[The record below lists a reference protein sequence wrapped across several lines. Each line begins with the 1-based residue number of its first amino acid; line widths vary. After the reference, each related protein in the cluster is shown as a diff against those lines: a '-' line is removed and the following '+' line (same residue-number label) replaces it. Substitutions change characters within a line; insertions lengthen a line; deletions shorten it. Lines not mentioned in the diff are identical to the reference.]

1 MCENKKD
8 GVSGDESGLRC
19 FSMRHF
25 FQVDEKDAAQI
36 ENLSKR
42 MQRLVY
48 GAVDYNSLI
57 QPGRTLTYKLY
68 MGEKWQYPRLTDTS
82 TLSGNITEQMGL
94 VPFMVFKATSVSRN
108 QTDFSPHY
116 FAGDDQILDHNVRHI
131 LLTPDDATDRDVELN
146 HPVNSKAVKLYNT
159 LESSMPTAFDVFRD
173 AKRTMREHV
182 GKKSIPMTMARNAD
196 NVNKAGKVQ
205 HPWVEVT
212 PGRAPKGSP
221 RAVVVAMHWFQAGG
235 AERWALETVKL
246 VRDAGF
252 IPIVITDRDG
262 HQPWIAD
269 PAFDDAILL
278 PMTMPVQERPG
289 DSPVLRALF
298 EQFDIAGIL
307 IHHCQWMYD
316 NAWWVK
322 THFPQ
327 TRIVDSLHIVE
338 YYFHGGFPKESVAHD
353 EWIDL
358 HHVISPQLEHWLI
371 NDHQIAPEKVVDAP
385 LVGLTADAKTPS
397 FKERDKT
404 KPFTVAYIGR
414 MVRQKRPEAFILA
427 AKAVN
432 AAYPGKVR
440 FIMQGNGDMD
450 AFSDMMI
457 KRYGLEEVI
466 ERRALDAPVAQTY
479 RDADALL
486 ISSINEGITLTS
498 IEAISAGVPVIS
510 ANVGSQETLIPPKG
524 LCRRMTSNFVHDAKS
539 ALSHIL
545 NNEEDRRKLWESE
558 LARLQKFSELESA
571 EAYFKKM
578 LKEWHD

>member
-1 MCENKKD
+1 
-8 GVSGDESGLRC
+8 
-19 FSMRHF
+19 MRHF

-82 TLSGNITEQMGL
+82 TLSGDITEQMGL

-159 LESSMPTAFDVFRD
+159 LESSVPTAFDVFRD
-173 AKRTMREHV
+173 TKRTIREHV
-182 GKKSIPMTMARNAD
+182 GKKPIPMTMARSAD
-196 NVNKAGKVQ
+196 NVNKAEKVQ

-322 THFPQ
+322 AHFPK

-498 IEAISAGVPVIS
+498 IEAISAGVPVLS

-558 LARLQKFSELESA
+558 LTRLQKFSELESA

>member
-1 MCENKKD
+1 
-8 GVSGDESGLRC
+8 
-19 FSMRHF
+19 MRHF

-82 TLSGNITEQMGL
+82 TLSGDITEQMGL
-94 VPFMVFKATSVSRN
+94 VPFMVFKATSVSRS

-131 LLTPDDATDRDVELN
+131 LLTPDEATDKDVELN
-146 HPVNSKAVKLYNT
+146 HPIDSKAVKLYNA
-159 LESSMPTAFDVFRD
+159 LEASVPAAFDVFRD
-173 AKRTMREHV
+173 MKRALRENI
-182 GKKSIPMTMARNAD
+182 GKKPIPQIMARTAD
-196 NVNKAGKVQ
+196 NVNNAGEVQ
-205 HPWVEVT
+205 HPWVEIT
-212 PGRAPKGSP
+212 PGKAPKGSP
-221 RAVVVAMHWFQAGG
+221 RAVIVAMHWFQAGG

-246 VRDAGF
+246 VRAAGF

-262 HQPWIAD
+262 HQPWIAN

-498 IEAISAGVPVIS
+498 IEAISAGVPVLS

-558 LARLQKFSELESA
+558 LARLQKFFELESA

>member
-1 MCENKKD
+1 
-8 GVSGDESGLRC
+8 
-19 FSMRHF
+19 MRHF

-82 TLSGNITEQMGL
+82 TLSGDITEQMGL

-146 HPVNSKAVKLYNT
+146 HPVNSRAVKLYNT
-159 LESSMPTAFDVFRD
+159 LESSVPTAFDVFRD
-173 AKRTMREHV
+173 TKRTIREHV
-182 GKKSIPMTMARNAD
+182 GKKPIPMTMARSAD

-252 IPIVITDRDG
+252 LPIVITDRDG

-358 HHVISPQLEHWLI
+358 HHVISPQLERWLI

-498 IEAISAGVPVIS
+498 IEAISAGVPVLS

>member
-1 MCENKKD
+1 
-8 GVSGDESGLRC
+8 
-19 FSMRHF
+19 MRHF

-82 TLSGNITEQMGL
+82 TLSGDITEQMGL

-262 HQPWIAD
+262 HQPWITD

-322 THFPQ
+322 THFPK

-578 LKEWHD
+578 LKEWYD

>member
-1 MCENKKD
+1 
-8 GVSGDESGLRC
+8 
-19 FSMRHF
+19 MRHF

-82 TLSGNITEQMGL
+82 TLSGDITEQMGL

-159 LESSMPTAFDVFRD
+159 LESSVPTAFDVFRD
-173 AKRTMREHV
+173 AKRTIREHV
-182 GKKSIPMTMARNAD
+182 GKKPIPMTMARSAD

-252 IPIVITDRDG
+252 LPIVITDRDG

-498 IEAISAGVPVIS
+498 IEAISAGVPVLS

>member
-1 MCENKKD
+1 
-8 GVSGDESGLRC
+8 
-19 FSMRHF
+19 MRHF

-82 TLSGNITEQMGL
+82 TLSGDITEQMGL

-159 LESSMPTAFDVFRD
+159 LESSVPTAFDVFRD
-173 AKRTMREHV
+173 AKRTIREHV
-182 GKKSIPMTMARNAD
+182 GKKPIPMTMARSAD

-498 IEAISAGVPVIS
+498 IEAISAGVPVLS

>member
-1 MCENKKD
+1 
-8 GVSGDESGLRC
+8 
-19 FSMRHF
+19 MRHF

-82 TLSGNITEQMGL
+82 TLSGDITEQMGL

-196 NVNKAGKVQ
+196 NVNKDGKVQ

-322 THFPQ
+322 AHFPK

-479 RDADALL
+479 RDADVLL

>member
-1 MCENKKD
+1 
-8 GVSGDESGLRC
+8 
-19 FSMRHF
+19 MRHF

-353 EWIDL
+353 EWVDL

>member
-1 MCENKKD
+1 
-8 GVSGDESGLRC
+8 
-19 FSMRHF
+19 MRHF

-82 TLSGNITEQMGL
+82 TLSGDITEQMGL

-116 FAGDDQILDHNVRHI
+116 FVGDDQILDHNVRHI

-159 LESSMPTAFDVFRD
+159 LESSVPTAFDVFRD
-173 AKRTMREHV
+173 AKRTIREHV
-182 GKKSIPMTMARNAD
+182 GKKPIPMTMARSAD

-457 KRYGLEEVI
+457 KRYGLEKVI

-498 IEAISAGVPVIS
+498 IEAISAGVPVLS

>member
-1 MCENKKD
+1 
-8 GVSGDESGLRC
+8 
-19 FSMRHF
+19 MRHF

-82 TLSGNITEQMGL
+82 TLSGDITEQMGL

-116 FAGDDQILDHNVRHI
+116 FVGDDQILDHNVRHI

-159 LESSMPTAFDVFRD
+159 LESSVPTAFDVFRD
-173 AKRTMREHV
+173 AKRTIREHV
-182 GKKSIPMTMARNAD
+182 GKKPIPMTMARSAD

-262 HQPWIAD
+262 HQPLIAD

-498 IEAISAGVPVIS
+498 IEAISAGVPVLS

>member
-1 MCENKKD
+1 
-8 GVSGDESGLRC
+8 
-19 FSMRHF
+19 MRHF

-82 TLSGNITEQMGL
+82 TLSGDITEQMGL

-196 NVNKAGKVQ
+196 NVNKDGKVQ

-322 THFPQ
+322 AHFPK

-498 IEAISAGVPVIS
+498 IEAISAGVPVLS

>member
-1 MCENKKD
+1 
-8 GVSGDESGLRC
+8 
-19 FSMRHF
+19 MRHF

-82 TLSGNITEQMGL
+82 TLSGDITEQMGL

-116 FAGDDQILDHNVRHI
+116 FVGDDQILDHNVRHI

-159 LESSMPTAFDVFRD
+159 LESSVPTAFDVFRD
-173 AKRTMREHV
+173 AKRTIREHV
-182 GKKSIPMTMARNAD
+182 GKKPIPMTMARSAD

-235 AERWALETVKL
+235 AERWALETVNL

-498 IEAISAGVPVIS
+498 IEAISAGVPVLS

>member
-1 MCENKKD
+1 
-8 GVSGDESGLRC
+8 
-19 FSMRHF
+19 MRHF

-82 TLSGNITEQMGL
+82 TLSGDITEQMGL

-116 FAGDDQILDHNVRHI
+116 FVGDDQILDHNVRHI

-146 HPVNSKAVKLYNT
+146 HPVDSKAVKLYNT
-159 LESSMPTAFDVFRD
+159 LESSVPTAFDVFRD
-173 AKRTMREHV
+173 AKRTIREHV
-182 GKKSIPMTMARNAD
+182 GKKPIPMTMARSAD

-457 KRYGLEEVI
+457 KRYRLEEVI

-498 IEAISAGVPVIS
+498 IEAISAGVPVLS

>member
-1 MCENKKD
+1 
-8 GVSGDESGLRC
+8 
-19 FSMRHF
+19 MRHF
-25 FQVDEKDAAQI
+25 FQVDERDAAQL
-36 ENLSKR
+36 NQLSER

-82 TLSGNITEQMGL
+82 TLSGDITEQMGL

-116 FAGDDQILDHNVRHI
+116 FVGDDQILDHNVRHI

-159 LESSMPTAFDVFRD
+159 LESSVPTAFDVFRD
-173 AKRTMREHV
+173 TKRTIREHV
-182 GKKSIPMTMARNAD
+182 GKKPIPMTMARSAD

-262 HQPWIAD
+262 HQPWIAN

-498 IEAISAGVPVIS
+498 IEAISVGVPVIS
-510 ANVGSQETLIPPKG
+510 ANVGSQETLIPSKG

>member
-1 MCENKKD
+1 
-8 GVSGDESGLRC
+8 
-19 FSMRHF
+19 MRHF

-82 TLSGNITEQMGL
+82 TLSGDITEQMGL

-159 LESSMPTAFDVFRD
+159 LESSVPTAFDVFRD
-173 AKRTMREHV
+173 AKRTIREHV
-182 GKKSIPMTMARNAD
+182 GKKPIPMAMARSAD

-498 IEAISAGVPVIS
+498 IEAFSAGVPVLS

>member
-1 MCENKKD
+1 
-8 GVSGDESGLRC
+8 
-19 FSMRHF
+19 MRHF

-82 TLSGNITEQMGL
+82 TLSGDITEQMGL

-159 LESSMPTAFDVFRD
+159 LESSVPTAFDVFRD
-173 AKRTMREHV
+173 TKRTIREHV
-182 GKKSIPMTMARNAD
+182 GKKPIPMTMARSAD
-196 NVNKAGKVQ
+196 NVNKAEKVQ

-322 THFPQ
+322 THFPK

-498 IEAISAGVPVIS
+498 IEAISAGVPVLS

-524 LCRRMTSNFVHDAKS
+524 LCRRMTSSFVHDAKS

-545 NNEEDRRKLWESE
+545 NNEEGRRKLWESE

-578 LKEWHD
+578 LKEWYD

>member
-1 MCENKKD
+1 
-8 GVSGDESGLRC
+8 
-19 FSMRHF
+19 MRHF

-338 YYFHGGFPKESVAHD
+338 YYFHGGFPKESVSHD

-498 IEAISAGVPVIS
+498 IEAISAGVPVLS
-510 ANVGSQETLIPPKG
+510 ANVGSQETLIPPRG

>member
-1 MCENKKD
+1 
-8 GVSGDESGLRC
+8 
-19 FSMRHF
+19 MRHF

-82 TLSGNITEQMGL
+82 TLSGDITEQMGL

-159 LESSMPTAFDVFRD
+159 LESSVPTAFDVFRD
-173 AKRTMREHV
+173 TKRTIREHV
-182 GKKSIPMTMARNAD
+182 GKKPIPMTMARSAD

-252 IPIVITDRDG
+252 LPIVITDRDG

-358 HHVISPQLEHWLI
+358 HHVISPQLERWLI

-498 IEAISAGVPVIS
+498 IEAISAGVPVLS

>member
-1 MCENKKD
+1 
-8 GVSGDESGLRC
+8 
-19 FSMRHF
+19 MRHF

-82 TLSGNITEQMGL
+82 TLSGDITEQMGL

-196 NVNKAGKVQ
+196 NVNKDGKVQ

-322 THFPQ
+322 AHFPK

-545 NNEEDRRKLWESE
+545 DNEEDRRKLWESE

>member
-1 MCENKKD
+1 
-8 GVSGDESGLRC
+8 
-19 FSMRHF
+19 MRHF

-246 VRDAGF
+246 VRGAGF
-252 IPIVITDRDG
+252 IPIVISDRDG

>member
-1 MCENKKD
+1 
-8 GVSGDESGLRC
+8 
-19 FSMRHF
+19 MRHF

-82 TLSGNITEQMGL
+82 TLSGDITEQMGL

-131 LLTPDDATDRDVELN
+131 LLTPDEATDKDVELN
-146 HPVNSKAVKLYNT
+146 HPIDSKAVKLYNA
-159 LESSMPTAFDVFRD
+159 LEASVPAAFDVFRD
-173 AKRTMREHV
+173 MKRALRENI
-182 GKKSIPMTMARNAD
+182 GKKPIPQIMARTAD
-196 NVNKAGKVQ
+196 NVNNAGEVQ
-205 HPWVEVT
+205 HPWVEIT
-212 PGRAPKGSP
+212 PGKAPKGSP
-221 RAVVVAMHWFQAGG
+221 RAVIVAMHWFQAGG

-246 VRDAGF
+246 VRAAGF

-262 HQPWIAD
+262 HQPWIAN

-358 HHVISPQLEHWLI
+358 HHVISPQLERWLI

-498 IEAISAGVPVIS
+498 IEAISAGVPVLS

>member
-1 MCENKKD
+1 
-8 GVSGDESGLRC
+8 
-19 FSMRHF
+19 MRHF

-289 DSPVLRALF
+289 DSPVLRALS

-338 YYFHGGFPKESVAHD
+338 YYFHGGFPKESVSHD

>member
-1 MCENKKD
+1 
-8 GVSGDESGLRC
+8 
-19 FSMRHF
+19 MRHF
-25 FQVDEKDAAQI
+25 FQFDEKDAAQI

-82 TLSGNITEQMGL
+82 TLSGDITEQMGL

-196 NVNKAGKVQ
+196 NVNKDGKVQ

-322 THFPQ
+322 AHFPK

>member
-1 MCENKKD
+1 
-8 GVSGDESGLRC
+8 
-19 FSMRHF
+19 MRHF

-48 GAVDYNSLI
+48 GVVDYNSLI

-82 TLSGNITEQMGL
+82 TLSGDITEQMGL

-173 AKRTMREHV
+173 TKRTIREHV
-182 GKKSIPMTMARNAD
+182 GEKPIPMAMARSAD

-262 HQPWIAD
+262 HQPWIAN

-498 IEAISAGVPVIS
+498 IEAISAGVPVLS

-545 NNEEDRRKLWESE
+545 DNEEDRRKLWESE

>member
-1 MCENKKD
+1 
-8 GVSGDESGLRC
+8 
-19 FSMRHF
+19 MRHF

-82 TLSGNITEQMGL
+82 TLSGGITEQMGL

-262 HQPWIAD
+262 HQPWITD

-322 THFPQ
+322 THFPK

-498 IEAISAGVPVIS
+498 IEAISAGVPVLS

>member
-1 MCENKKD
+1 
-8 GVSGDESGLRC
+8 
-19 FSMRHF
+19 MRHF

-82 TLSGNITEQMGL
+82 TLSGDITEQMGL

-116 FAGDDQILDHNVRHI
+116 FVGDDQILDHNVRHI

-159 LESSMPTAFDVFRD
+159 LESSVPTAFDVFRD
-173 AKRTMREHV
+173 AKRTIREHV
-182 GKKSIPMTMARNAD
+182 GKKPIPMTMARSAD

-466 ERRALDAPVAQTY
+466 ERRALNAPVAQTY

-498 IEAISAGVPVIS
+498 IEAISAGVPVLS

>member
-1 MCENKKD
+1 
-8 GVSGDESGLRC
+8 
-19 FSMRHF
+19 MRHF

-82 TLSGNITEQMGL
+82 TLSGDITEQMGL

-116 FAGDDQILDHNVRHI
+116 FVGDDQILDHNVRHI

-159 LESSMPTAFDVFRD
+159 LESSVPTAFDVFRD
-173 AKRTMREHV
+173 AKRTIREHV
-182 GKKSIPMTMARNAD
+182 GKKPIPMTMARSAD

-466 ERRALDAPVAQTY
+466 ERRALDAPVTQTY

-498 IEAISAGVPVIS
+498 IEAISAGVPVLS

-578 LKEWHD
+578 LKEWYD

>member
-1 MCENKKD
+1 
-8 GVSGDESGLRC
+8 
-19 FSMRHF
+19 MRHF

-48 GAVDYNSLI
+48 GVVDYNSLI

-82 TLSGNITEQMGL
+82 TLSGDITEQMGL

-173 AKRTMREHV
+173 TKRTIREHV
-182 GKKSIPMTMARNAD
+182 GKKPIPMTMARSAD

-262 HQPWIAD
+262 HQPWIAN

-498 IEAISAGVPVIS
+498 IEAISAGVPVLS

-539 ALSHIL
+539 ALSRIL

>member
-1 MCENKKD
+1 
-8 GVSGDESGLRC
+8 
-19 FSMRHF
+19 MRHF
-25 FQVDEKDAAQI
+25 FQVDERDAAQL
-36 ENLSKR
+36 NQLSER
-42 MQRLVY
+42 MRRLVY

-82 TLSGNITEQMGL
+82 TLSGDITEQMGL

-116 FAGDDQILDHNVRHI
+116 FVGDDQILDHNVRHI

-159 LESSMPTAFDVFRD
+159 LESSVPTAFDVFRD
-173 AKRTMREHV
+173 AKRTIREHV
-182 GKKSIPMTMARNAD
+182 GKKPIPMTMARSAD

>member
-1 MCENKKD
+1 
-8 GVSGDESGLRC
+8 
-19 FSMRHF
+19 MRHF

-82 TLSGNITEQMGL
+82 TLSGDITEQMGL

-116 FAGDDQILDHNVRHI
+116 FVGDDQILDHNVRHI

-159 LESSMPTAFDVFRD
+159 LESSVPTAFDVFRD
-173 AKRTMREHV
+173 AKRTIREHV
-182 GKKSIPMTMARNAD
+182 GKKPIPMTMARSAD

-440 FIMQGNGDMD
+440 FIMQGNGDME

-498 IEAISAGVPVIS
+498 IEAISAGVPVLS

>member
-1 MCENKKD
+1 
-8 GVSGDESGLRC
+8 
-19 FSMRHF
+19 MRHF

-82 TLSGNITEQMGL
+82 TLSGDITEQMGL
-94 VPFMVFKATSVSRN
+94 VPFMVFKATSISRN

-116 FAGDDQILDHNVRHI
+116 FVGDDQILDHNVRHI

-159 LESSMPTAFDVFRD
+159 LESSVPTAFDVFRD
-173 AKRTMREHV
+173 AKRTIREHV
-182 GKKSIPMTMARNAD
+182 GKKPIPMTMARSAD

-358 HHVISPQLEHWLI
+358 HHVISPQLEYWLI

-498 IEAISAGVPVIS
+498 IEAISAGVPVLS

>member
-1 MCENKKD
+1 
-8 GVSGDESGLRC
+8 
-19 FSMRHF
+19 MRHF

-82 TLSGNITEQMGL
+82 TLSGDITEQMGL

-116 FAGDDQILDHNVRHI
+116 FVGDDQILDHNVRHI

-173 AKRTMREHV
+173 AKRTIREHV
-182 GKKSIPMTMARNAD
+182 GKKPIPMTMARSAD

-498 IEAISAGVPVIS
+498 IEAISAGVPVLS

>member
-1 MCENKKD
+1 
-8 GVSGDESGLRC
+8 
-19 FSMRHF
+19 MRHF

-262 HQPWIAD
+262 HQPWITD

-289 DSPVLRALF
+289 DSPMLRALF

-322 THFPQ
+322 THFPK
-327 TRIVDSLHIVE
+327 TRVVDSLHIVE

-466 ERRALDAPVAQTY
+466 ERRALDTPVAQTY

-498 IEAISAGVPVIS
+498 IEAISAGVPVLS

-524 LCRRMTSNFVHDAKS
+524 LCRRMTSSFVHDAKS

-578 LKEWHD
+578 LKEWYD

>member
-1 MCENKKD
+1 
-8 GVSGDESGLRC
+8 
-19 FSMRHF
+19 MRHF

-57 QPGRTLTYKLY
+57 QPGRTLTYRLY

-82 TLSGNITEQMGL
+82 TLSGDITEQMGL

-131 LLTPDDATDRDVELN
+131 LLTPDEATDKDVELN
-146 HPVNSKAVKLYNT
+146 HPIDSKAVKLYNA
-159 LESSMPTAFDVFRD
+159 LEASVPAAFDVFRD
-173 AKRTMREHV
+173 MKRALRENI
-182 GKKSIPMTMARNAD
+182 GKKPIPQIMARSAD
-196 NVNKAGKVQ
+196 NVNNAGEVQ
-205 HPWVEVT
+205 HPWVEIT
-212 PGRAPKGSP
+212 PGKAPKGSP
-221 RAVVVAMHWFQAGG
+221 RAVIVAMHWFQAGG

-246 VRDAGF
+246 VRAAGF

-262 HQPWIAD
+262 HQPWIAN

-498 IEAISAGVPVIS
+498 IEAISAGVPVLS
-510 ANVGSQETLIPPKG
+510 ANVGSQETLIPPRG

-558 LARLQKFSELESA
+558 LTRLQKFSELEAA

>member
-1 MCENKKD
+1 
-8 GVSGDESGLRC
+8 
-19 FSMRHF
+19 MRHF

-82 TLSGNITEQMGL
+82 TLSGDITEQMGL

-116 FAGDDQILDHNVRHI
+116 FVGDDQILDHNVRHI

-159 LESSMPTAFDVFRD
+159 LESSVPTAFDVFRD
-173 AKRTMREHV
+173 AKRTIREHV
-182 GKKSIPMTMARNAD
+182 GKKPIPMTMARSAD

-205 HPWVEVT
+205 HPWVEAT

-498 IEAISAGVPVIS
+498 IEAISAGVPVLS

>member
-1 MCENKKD
+1 
-8 GVSGDESGLRC
+8 
-19 FSMRHF
+19 MRHF

-338 YYFHGGFPKESVAHD
+338 YYFHGGFPKESVSHD

-524 LCRRMTSNFVHDAKS
+524 LCRRKTSNFVHDAKS

>member
-1 MCENKKD
+1 
-8 GVSGDESGLRC
+8 
-19 FSMRHF
+19 MRHF

-82 TLSGNITEQMGL
+82 TLSGDITEQMGL

-159 LESSMPTAFDVFRD
+159 LESSVPTAFDVFRD
-173 AKRTMREHV
+173 AKRTIREHV
-182 GKKSIPMTMARNAD
+182 GKKPIPVTMARNAD

-262 HQPWIAD
+262 HQPWIAN

-358 HHVISPQLEHWLI
+358 HHVISPQLERWLI

-498 IEAISAGVPVIS
+498 IEAISAGVPVLS

>member
-1 MCENKKD
+1 
-8 GVSGDESGLRC
+8 
-19 FSMRHF
+19 MRHF

-57 QPGRTLTYKLY
+57 QPGRTLAYKLY

-82 TLSGNITEQMGL
+82 TLSGDITEQMGL

-146 HPVNSKAVKLYNT
+146 HPVDSKAVKLYNT

-182 GKKSIPMTMARNAD
+182 GKKPIPMTMARSAD
-196 NVNKAGKVQ
+196 NVNKAEKVQ

-221 RAVVVAMHWFQAGG
+221 RAVIVAMHWFQAGG

-262 HQPWIAD
+262 HQPWITD

-338 YYFHGGFPKESVAHD
+338 YYFHGGFPRESVAHD

-498 IEAISAGVPVIS
+498 IEAISAGVPVLS